1 VDELPEVDELLK
13 QVPGFGQCG
22 TCLYN
27 TSGPA
32 ELCFACARHTMEPLA
47 ASRCPVCDRPY
58 APEETACGNPLC
70 NRDDR
75 WFSWNVAISMRT
87 GELKAAISRYKYD
100 EKWGWAYIFGRVVAG
115 FLEEQAGTFRQFD
128 AITASPTHV
137 GPNGRSFNHT
147 RMVLERAAAEVPPGV
162 EWPFDIAGEP
172 LIVKTGPTPRMVGN
186 GYRDRRDIA
195 EGPLRDALRVTRPED
210 VSGKRVLVYD
220 DVFTDGLTLNE
231 VARALRLAGATEVC
245 GVTLCRQP
253 YGGQPLP
260 R

>member
-1 VDELPEVDELLK
+1 VDELLE

-32 ELCFACARHTMEPLA
+32 ELCFACARRTMEPLA

-100 EKWGWAYIFGRVVAG
+100 EKWGWALIFGRVVAG
-115 FLEEQAGTFRQFD
+115 FLEEQAALFRKFD
-128 AITASPTHV
+128 VITASPTYV
-137 GPNGRSFNHT
+137 GPDERSFDHT
-147 RMVLERAAAEVPPGV
+147 RRVLTQAAVEVPPGA
-162 EWPFDIAGEP
+162 EWPFDIEGEP

-195 EGPLRDALRVTRPED
+195 EGPLRVTLRVTKPED
-210 VSGKRVLVYD
+210 VSRKRVLVYD

-253 YGGQPLP
+253 YGGQP
-260 R
+260 